1 MNLSD
6 KIQQAITE
14 VPDFPQPGISFKDIT
29 TLFENSA
36 LCNEI
41 LDEMELI
48 YRPQKFDAVV
58 ALESRGFL
66 FGFALA
72 LRLNIPFVMLR
83 KKGKLPRSTFSQSY
97 ALEYGNATI
106 EVHQDALKKG
116 SKVLIHDDVLATG
129 GTAEAAALL
138 IEQAGAVPG
147 GFNFIAELTFLNGR
161 DKLTPICSDISTFV
175 QY

>member
-29 TLFENSA
+29 TLFENAA
-36 LCNEI
+36 LCNEV
-41 LDEMELI
+41 LDELEKI
-48 YRPQKFDAVV
+48 YRPQQFDAIV

-106 EVHQDALKKG
+106 EVHKDALKKG
-116 SKVLIHDDVLATG
+116 DKVLIHDDVLATG

-138 IEQAGAVPG
+138 IQQAGAVPA

-161 DKLTPICSDISTFV
+161 EKLTTHCPDISTFV

>member
-29 TLFENSA
+29 TLFENA
-36 LCNEI
+36 PLCNEV
-41 LDEMELI
+41 LDEMEKI
-48 YRPQKFDAVV
+48 YRPQQFDAIV

-83 KKGKLPRSTFSQSY
+83 KKGKLPRGTFSQSY

-106 EVHQDALKKG
+106 EVHKDALKKG
-116 SKVLIHDDVLATG
+116 DKVLIHDDVLATG

-138 IEQAGAVPG
+138 IQQAGAVAA

-161 DKLTPICSDISTFV
+161 EKLTTHCQDISTFV